1 MDSKRLQKEIPRKAI
16 HVMFGIFF
24 LLIISLLGPGLSLI
38 IMGACMILGILV
50 SFAITRGAKFKR
62 LKKIVEKV
70 ERENEKKFPG
80 KAAIYFFASAI
91 ILLFIFGTSKTIVI
105 TALSVQIFADAA
117 GAIVGMSIGRHKLI
131 GKKTIEGSTAFFLV
145 AVGCISLFYPIQF
158 ALLPAIVA
166 TIIEALPLDDN
177 LWVPL
182 FTAITLILI
191 I

>member
-1 MDSKRLQKEIPRKAI
+1 
-16 HVMFGIFF
+16 
-24 LLIISLLGPGLSLI
+24 
-38 IMGACMILGILV
+38 
-50 SFAITRGAKFKR
+50 
-62 LKKIVEKV
+62 
-70 ERENEKKFPG
+70 
-80 KAAIYFFASAI
+80 
-91 ILLFIFGTSKTIVI
+91 
-105 TALSVQIFADAA
+105 
-117 GAIVGMSIGRHKLI
+117 
-131 GKKTIEGSTAFFLV
+131 LV